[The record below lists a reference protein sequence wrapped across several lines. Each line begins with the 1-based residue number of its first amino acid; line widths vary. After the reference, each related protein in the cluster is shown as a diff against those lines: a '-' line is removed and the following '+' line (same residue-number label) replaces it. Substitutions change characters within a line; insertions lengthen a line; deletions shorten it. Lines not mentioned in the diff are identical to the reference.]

1 MIAKTPPCDRS
12 LLPSVFSAPLRFV
25 KKSVGVRVASRR
37 EARRRHRL
45 QNSCDRSLLPLCSL
59 RLIRFVKKSVGEA
72 RRRHRLQNSCDRS
85 GNIIKTAV

>member
-12 LLPSVFSAPLRFV
+12 LLTLCPLRLIRFV

-45 QNSCDRSLLPLCSL
+45 QNLQWCDRSA
-59 RLIRFVKKSVGEA
+59 I
-72 RRRHRLQNSCDRS
+72 
-85 GNIIKTAV
+85 